1 MNWHF
6 LLKSHTLIRGAG
18 WLVAELI
25 SSRRRHFKLCSTC
38 FMPLQITEPLNGL
51 DWKRPERSSTSV
63 LLKVNQFSTA
73 KPEAFPFHCLHYL
86 HIPGQ
91 LLVKRSPQ
99 MVKNHYITVS
109 IGKTKPW
116 PSALK
121 TVTIYWHFSHF
132 STEKPA
138 SGKASCRA
146 STARNWLETH
156 SWALELAGSGD
167 QSTGTKPRTVF
178 HQQFSQ
184 PKVPCFPRRQKIVMA
199 TRGFLHSLG

>member
-1 MNWHF
+1 
-6 LLKSHTLIRGAG
+6 
-18 WLVAELI
+18 
-25 SSRRRHFKLCSTC
+25 
-38 FMPLQITEPLNGL
+38 MPLQITEPLNGL

-167 QSTGTKPRTVF
+167 QSTGTKPRTIF

-184 PKVPCFPRRQKIVMA
+184 PKVPCFPRRQKIWWQQEDFFTAWVSPEQV
-199 TRGFLHSLG
+199 GLESSFEVLLWVEGNSLNPIISLPGYLLL